1 MGKTHKL
8 LPAVTQ
14 INPTAKREPVDIPVS
29 MSLGH
34 QKDQDEQVQQ
44 TRERKTRG
52 GLKKKKKKLKRKKTT
67 TLDFQLANKKEK

>member
-14 INPTAKREPVDIPVS
+14 INPTAKRELVDIPVS

-34 QKDQDEQVQQ
+34 QKDQDEQVQR
-44 TRERKTRG
+44 T
-52 GLKKKKKKLKRKKTT
+52 
-67 TLDFQLANKKEK
+67 KEKEKQEVD